1 MEDNDLNREIA
12 VEILSSM
19 GIAVDC
25 AENGR
30 GVDKFRASEIGT
42 LNVVLMDLQMP
53 VMNGLDACRE
63 IRKSCREDAG
73 LPVFAMSANASREDV
88 LNTREAGMNAHI
100 SKPIDSGYLY
110 AVLKKY
116 MIKKCL
122 QSENEHVIITKLFI
136 GVRPILLTS
145 LLFFD
150 RRKHK
155 NKEIWYER

>member
-1 MEDNDLNREIA
+1 MSSDTVPKQLTGMHVLVVEDNDLNREIA

-30 GVDKFRASEIGT
+30 EGVDKFRASEIGT
-42 LNVVLMDLQMP
+42 YDVVLMDLQMP
-53 VMNGLDACRE
+53 VMNELDACRE

-110 AVLKKY
+110 AVLKKIY
-116 MIKKCL
+116 DKKML
-122 QSENEHVIITKLFI
+122 AK
-136 GVRPILLTS
+136 
-145 LLFFD
+145 
-150 RRKHK
+150 
-155 NKEIWYER
+155 